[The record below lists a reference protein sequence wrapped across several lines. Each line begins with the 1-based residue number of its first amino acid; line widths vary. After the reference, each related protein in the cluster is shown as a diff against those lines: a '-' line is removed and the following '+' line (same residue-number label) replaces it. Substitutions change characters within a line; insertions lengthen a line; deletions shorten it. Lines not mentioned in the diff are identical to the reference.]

1 MYRFVKTITW
11 QSYILEK
18 KYFGKC
24 NVKKCQKK
32 VNVRNGNWFAKSR
45 ISFTVAVRFIHG
57 WSHKMTSAKWCEQQ
71 LGLSLNTVIDW
82 NNYLREVCAMA
93 VEIKPQTKLGGPR
106 KIVEIDESLF
116 RKAKLARF
124 LSY

>member
-1 MYRFVKTITW
+1 
-11 QSYILEK
+11 
-18 KYFGKC
+18 
-24 NVKKCQKK
+24 
-32 VNVRNGNWFAKSR
+32 
-45 ISFTVAVRFIHG
+45 
-57 WSHKMTSAKWCEQQ
+57 MTSAKWCKQQ

-116 RKAKLARF
+116 SKSKNHVGRILPEQWISGGICRETKESF
-124 LSY
+124 